1 MSRGHRP
8 ICRCKPTYGCAVDP
22 DFEYSRLSREKT
34 SPRERTYNAKTTDS
48 VYCAPIPFVRV
59 LGFSYLV
66 LVRFL
71 SCFGRRYLRRGGV
84 WVLSGCTVPRSTVP
98 FPMTPPYVGR
108 GVIFLLKLFFTH
120 DSRYAPW
127 LAHTGREYHTALWR
141 PTSCCVTVRLRA
153 GYAPVTFRSKKA
165 LVQLAVSNRTLT
177 SVLQLLCF
185 FKSLHCSV
193 TRGDS

>member
-1 MSRGHRP
+1 MNILGSAAKWRHRANAQTTA
-8 ICRCKPTYGCAVDP
+8 KYGSVVSSVHGVA
-22 DFEYSRLSREKT
+22 
-34 SPRERTYNAKTTDS
+34 SPLC
-48 VYCAPIPFVRV
+48 VFWVFFF
-59 LGFSYLV
+59 GFGL
-66 LVRFL
+66 
-71 SCFGRRYLRRGGV
+71 
-84 WVLSGCTVPRSTVP
+84 VP
-98 FPMTPPYVGR
+98 FLFWTTLFASWGSVSFVSVLCQEAQCRFRWRHPTPVR